1 MKHINEK
8 YYGRKRFTPEYF
20 GPWTEIRDPEDLRN
34 PEFILPGH
42 DKSYLK
48 TVVAKDN
55 VPDIWGK
62 IARDCYFP
70 ERCGKVVG
78 FGYDYGDYY
87 LIIEQSDGTESTILM
102 NSHYIVE

>member
-20 GPWTEIRDPEDLRN
+20 GPWTEMRDPEDLRN

-55 VPDIWGK
+55 VPDIWGG
-62 IARDCYFP
+62 
-70 ERCGKVVG
+70 E
-78 FGYDYGDYY
+78 
-87 LIIEQSDGTESTILM
+87 
-102 NSHYIVE
+102 NSPRLLLSRTLW